1 MTASVLHATAVALW
15 RTDGWRAA
23 LLRGPSGAGTSDLA
37 LRLMGQGWRLVGD
50 DYVHVFGSGDR
61 LYAAPAERIAG
72 MIEARG
78 VGVVTARHLPLARVW
93 LIVDCVQE
101 GVERYP
107 EEDHAEVSGAVVPR
121 LTLDIRPA
129 SATAVIARAMRRL

>member
-1 MTASVLHATAVALW
+1 MSASPLHATAVACW
-15 RTDGWRAA
+15 CAQGWRAA
-23 LLRGPSGAGTSDLA
+23 LLRGPSGAGKSDLA

-50 DYVHVFGSGDR
+50 DYVHVFASRGG
-61 LYAAPAERIAG
+61 LYVAPADRIAG

-78 VGVVTARHLPLARVW
+78 VGLMTARHLALARVW
-93 LIVDCVQE
+93 LVVDCVQE

-107 EEDHAEVSGAVVPR
+107 EEDHDTVVGAVVSR

-129 SATAVIARAMRRL
+129 SATAIISRAIRRL

>member
-1 MTASVLHATAVALW
+1 MTDPIHHATAVALW
-15 RTDGWRAA
+15 CADGWRAA
-23 LLRGPSGAGTSDLA
+23 LLRGPSGAGKSDLA

-50 DYVHVFGSGDR
+50 DYVHVFASDNG

-78 VGVVTARHLPLARVW
+78 VGVVTARHLPLARVR

-101 GVERYP
+101 GVERHP
-107 EEDHAEVSGAVVPR
+107 EEDDAEVAGAVVPR

-129 SATAVIARAMRRL
+129 SATAIIARAMRRL